1 MGYLQKLEWGI
12 REWNESNPWKEGEGA
27 ENVGNTGGYAV
38 SYVGMQKMGS
48 RNAGNNDGN
57 ARNESGNA
65 RTRGWEC
72 NE

>member
-1 MGYLQKLEWGI
+1 
-12 REWNESNPWKEGEGA
+12 
-27 ENVGNTGGYAV
+27 
-38 SYVGMQKMGS
+38 MGS

-65 RTRGWEC
+65 RNRGWEC